1 MTEVGYFALCVGLCL
16 SLYGLFAGIIGIT
29 RNQQNIAESGRNALV
44 GVNLCVIIGSL
55 ALWGAIFSHDF
66 SVRYVFRHS
75 AVDMPVVYLFTSFWS
90 ALEGSHLLWT
100 FILTCVGSV
109 MLLTVRKAN
118 DHYLA
123 GLVTATAIPHTFML
137 LLNVWESAPLARQ
150 FPVGQYGSGMNA
162 LLQNPYMAAHPP
174 SLFTG
179 YCALLIPFA
188 YGAAALFRGRISR
201 DWLITVRR
209 WVLAGWAV
217 LTVGIFLGGKWA
229 YVELGW
235 AGYWAWDPVENS
247 SFMPWLAATAFLHSL
262 LVLDKTGKLPRLT
275 LFLGMIG
282 FSLTFLGTFIT
293 RSGVISSVHSFAESN
308 IGPAYLTFV
317 VVLFLFTVALI
328 SWRGQMLVREE
339 AEDGWRVSKE
349 AGLLFTNF
357 FLLFLLALVMVGT
370 LLPLIVEAVRGVR
383 ISIQEPFFNAFAPW
397 IGVGMVAILGIGNL
411 IKWRSGRIEAP
422 LVTLGFPA
430 VWATVLTIA
439 INIRKDLDPASTV
452 GFWLCL
458 WTMGT
463 LTLDVVYRL
472 KDLRWNAGAL
482 WKFNKPFIGA
492 YVVHIGFLVACLGF
506 IGNYR
511 GIEATTTLDKGEST
525 TFYDYTLTNKGI
537 RTQEGSNYTYVVG
550 QVEAV
555 SPTGKTLVIEPM
567 RSKYTNNEEW
577 LNEVGVYS
585 TFWYDLYL
593 ILNTFDFKSQQ
604 MTLRL
609 NVNPTVKLVWTSLVI
624 MCIGALIGLAHTFR
638 KRTLEIHPSG
648 EASEEEVDPIRSV
661 LDSIGVRPPA
671 LAREFNTVWASL
683 EHRNRSKQ
691 LVPQNPDLKPGG
703 LFGVLTVVALA
714 LALCVFGLSS
724 FAWANE
730 DTRGTE
736 SPAPLGEVAV
746 PPEHEGDAAVFTYD
760 PKLIEIGKELR
771 CPTCQG
777 LSVVDSSSPQS
788 NAMKREIARQMEAGM
803 SKDEIL
809 RYFRD
814 RYGEWILREPDTGS
828 ALGVAIWLIP
838 IAGLALGPVLLV
850 FGLRR
855 ARRREQ
861 LEREALIAEIT
872 AYIDARQPAA
882 KV

>member
-16 SLYGLFAGIIGIT
+16 SIYGLFAGIVSAT
-29 RNQQNIAESGRNALV
+29 RGSQNIAESGRNALV

-55 ALWGAIFSHDF
+55 ALWGAILSHDF

-75 AVDMPVVYLFTSFWS
+75 AVDMPLLYLFTSFWS

-100 FILTCVGSV
+100 FILTSVGSV
-109 MLLTVRKAN
+109 MLLSVRKAN

-174 SLFTG
+174 SLFAG
-179 YCALLIPFA
+179 YCSLLIPFA

-247 SFMPWLAATAFLHSL
+247 SFMPWLAGTAFLHSL

-275 LFLGMIG
+275 IFLGMIG

-328 SWRGQMLVREE
+328 SLRGQQLVREE
-339 AEDGWRVSKE
+339 MEDGWRVSKE
-349 AGLLFTNF
+349 SALLFTNF

-397 IGVGMVAILGIGNL
+397 IGVGMVGILGVGNL
-411 IKWRSGRIEAP
+411 LKWRSGRMEAP

-430 VWATVLTIA
+430 IWATALTTA
-439 INIRKDLDPASTV
+439 IFIRKDLDPASTV

-472 KDLRWNAGAL
+472 QDLRWNAGAL
-482 WKFNKPFIGA
+482 WKFNKPFLGA
-492 YVVHIGFLVACLGF
+492 YVVHVGFLVACLGF

-525 TFYDYTLTNKGI
+525 TFYDYTFTNKGI

-555 SPTGKTLVIEPM
+555 SPSGTALMIEPM

-609 NVNPTVKLVWTSLVI
+609 SANPTVKLVWTSLVI

-648 EASEEEVDPIRSV
+648 QANEEEVDTIRSI
-661 LDSIGVRPPA
+661 LDSLGLRNPS
-671 LAREFNTVWASL
+671 LARKAITV
-683 EHRNRSKQ
+683 EKKYH
-691 LVPQNPDLKPGG
+691 PDSITLKPGG
-703 LFGVLTVVALA
+703 RLSLLTVVCLA
-714 LALCVFGLSS
+714 LALCLFGLSS
-724 FAWANE
+724 FALAT
-730 DTRGTE
+730 DPADPDPTAPYGQ
-736 SPAPLGEVAV
+736 SALAPAPA
-746 PPEHEGDAAVFTYD
+746 GDADEAAVYTYD

-777 LSVVDSSSPQS
+777 MSVVDSNSAQS
-788 NAMKREIARQMEAGM
+788 NAMKREIARQMEQGL

-809 RYFRD
+809 MYFRD

-838 IAGLALGPVLLV
+838 IAGLALGPILLAL
-850 FGLRR
+850 GLSR

-861 LEREALIAEIT
+861 QEREELVAEIS
-872 AYIDARQPAA
+872 AYIRNGAQTKPSERA
-882 KV
+882 